1 MNNKLS
7 WQQKP
12 TLSKLLFT
20 CVLILSLIV
29 TNTAIAAYKPPT
41 KPSRPSTPT
50 GSNSTRT
57 NGCTGTAQT
66 TLTTLAPLAYIG
78 QTVSVQPTFAWYV
91 PDATSREM
99 EFSLYEYTNGKAKV
113 IYKTQMPSSSGIM
126 SHSLPKEKISLAV
139 GGKYV
144 WQIVL
149 LCNPNHPSEDLVA
162 KAEIEVVAMS
172 SDLTNAL
179 SRTKDPLK
187 RSQLY
192 AEQGLWYDALGETLN
207 NPINK
212 APRLKLLEQLS
223 KQEAEE
229 VNKTPEEPRKKELQ
243 QQVLRLQQILAVER

>member
-1 MNNKLS
+1 MKKTFSPNKY
-7 WQQKP
+7 KIG
-12 TLSKLLFT
+12 KLIPSVALA
-20 CVLILSLIV
+20 LSLLL
-29 TNTAIAAYKPPT
+29 TTTAIAAYKPPT

-66 TLTTLAPLAYIG
+66 TLTALAPLAYVG

-99 EFSLYEYTNGKAKV
+99 EFSLYEYANGKAKV

-144 WQIVL
+144 WQIAL

-162 KAEIEVVAMS
+162 KAEIEVVAIPS
-172 SDLTNAL
+172 GLANAL
-179 SRTKDPLK
+179 SQTKDPLK

-212 APRLKLLEQLS
+212 TSRLKLLEQLS
-223 KQEAEE
+223 KLEAEE
-229 VNKTPEEPRKKELQ
+229 INKTPEESRKKELQ
-243 QQVLRLQQILAVER
+243 QQVLRLQQILAVEQ